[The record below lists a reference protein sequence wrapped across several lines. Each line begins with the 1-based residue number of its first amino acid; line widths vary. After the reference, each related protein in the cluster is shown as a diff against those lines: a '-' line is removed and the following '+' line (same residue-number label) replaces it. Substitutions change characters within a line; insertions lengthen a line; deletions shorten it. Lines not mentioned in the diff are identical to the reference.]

1 MICIYKV
8 YLINGYTLYILCIGV
23 CAMQTVVQ
31 KWGNSLGIRI
41 PAVFTR
47 EFNLKNGSS
56 VEIIEEE
63 GKLVIVPKK
72 QSLDELLSLVTK
84 DNIHSSVDTGISVG
98 KEEW

>member
-1 MICIYKV
+1 
-8 YLINGYTLYILCIGV
+8 
-23 CAMQTVVQ
+23 MQTVVQ

-84 DNIHSSVDTGISVG
+84 DNIHSSVDTGFSVG

>member
-1 MICIYKV
+1 
-8 YLINGYTLYILCIGV
+8 
-23 CAMQTVVQ
+23 MQTVIQ

-47 EFNLKNGSS
+47 EFSLKNGSS
-56 VEIIEEE
+56 VEIIEDE

-72 QSLDELLSLVTK
+72 ETLEELLLLVTK
-84 DNIHSSVDTGISVG
+84 ENIHSSIETGISVG